1 MIATEQREQ
10 FICSHIGLVHSCVR
24 RFVGRG
30 MEYDDLFQAG
40 CEGLIKAADGFDE
53 SRGLQFST
61 YAVPVILG
69 EMRRLFREG
78 GTVKVSRSLK
88 ETAMHIN
95 RAREQIATRCG
106 REPTIGEIAEQLALE
121 PSEVALAMSA
131 TQPPLSLTR
140 RDDEE
145 ESDQIDLPTP
155 SHEEHVTT
163 RLALQQ
169 LLAQLPPR
177 DRTLII
183 ERYIHRHTQQVTAD
197 KLGMTQVQ
205 VSRRERV
212 LLQHMRDKLTG

>member
-1 MIATEQREQ
+1 
-10 FICSHIGLVHSCVR
+10 
-24 RFVGRG
+24 
-30 MEYDDLFQAG
+30 
-40 CEGLIKAADGFDE
+40 
-53 SRGLQFST
+53 
-61 YAVPVILG
+61 
-69 EMRRLFREG
+69 
-78 GTVKVSRSLK
+78 
-88 ETAMHIN
+88 MHIN